1 MLFMYQSIVAR
12 KLVITAILSVLAI
25 ILFVLGASAYEGVD
39 WEMVRAIYFSGA
51 AIVFAVAIIPWMT
64 KE

>member
-1 MLFMYQSIVAR
+1 MYPIVAR
-12 KLVITAILSVLAI
+12 KLVISAILSVVAI
-25 ILFVLGASAYEGVD
+25 MLFVGGASAYQGLD

-51 AIVFAVAIIPWMT
+51 AIVFAIAIIPWMT